1 MSTQLISVDVA
12 QRRLRRLL
20 LAGAVIATIWVV
32 LPIYFLVVNAW
43 SSQDAV
49 NAFPKAFVPEMN
61 HESLSFLLGFD
72 GVLSSLVNSLI
83 VAAITMIFSIGLG
96 APAGYALARYEFRGK
111 GTFRLLILLTRAFP
125 LPLLALPLTVLYIRL
140 GVDDT
145 LVGLALVHTMLA
157 LPFAVLIT
165 FSLFSGV
172 PTELEEAAWVFGCT
186 KVQAFRRVVLPI
198 ALPGLAAS
206 AIFAFVISWNE
217 VFASSVLMIQNRTL
231 TAFLLQNLDVSPM
244 HMKFAG
250 GALLVLPAATFMFLI
265 RKHLFAMWGISN
277 RLLMANIAIQ
287 NVTKSFGSYDALK
300 GIGLAVAD
308 QEFLVLLGASGCGKS
323 TLLRIIAGLETADVG
338 EVHVGGE
345 RIDQLQAKDR
355 RLAMV
360 FQNYAVF
367 PHLTVF
373 ENIAFGLRMQKRP
386 QEVVAAK
393 VNQVA
398 RMVHLE
404 ALLDRYSG
412 QLSGGQRQRVALAR
426 ALAVEP
432 RVMLM
437 DEPLSNLDALLRLE
451 MRAELKSILAASKT
465 TTIYVTHD
473 QVEAMSL
480 ADRIAVMHQGVIVQ
494 CDTPLEI
501 YRNPVNTFVAGFI
514 GNPPMNFIPAHA
526 VQDGI
531 FEARGL
537 RLQGPLGHRELLL
550 GIRPEDMQVG
560 DAGFT
565 CQADLI
571 EPLGPNVLVTD
582 VQDSA
587 VFRAALSS
595 TTTVSKGQSI
605 FLQPDLERVRWF
617 TPEGQSVE
625 SVS

>member
-1 MSTQLISVDVA
+1 MSTQLISVDVS

-20 LAGAVIATIWVV
+20 LVGAVIATIWVV

-277 RLLMANIAIQ
+277 R
-287 NVTKSFGSYDALK
+287 
-300 GIGLAVAD
+300 
-308 QEFLVLLGASGCGKS
+308 
-323 TLLRIIAGLETADVG
+323 
-338 EVHVGGE
+338 
-345 RIDQLQAKDR
+345 
-355 RLAMV
+355 
-360 FQNYAVF
+360 
-367 PHLTVF
+367 
-373 ENIAFGLRMQKRP
+373 
-386 QEVVAAK
+386 
-393 VNQVA
+393 
-398 RMVHLE
+398 
-404 ALLDRYSG
+404 
-412 QLSGGQRQRVALAR
+412 
-426 ALAVEP
+426 
-432 RVMLM
+432 
-437 DEPLSNLDALLRLE
+437 
-451 MRAELKSILAASKT
+451 
-465 TTIYVTHD
+465 
-473 QVEAMSL
+473 
-480 ADRIAVMHQGVIVQ
+480 
-494 CDTPLEI
+494 
-501 YRNPVNTFVAGFI
+501 
-514 GNPPMNFIPAHA
+514 
-526 VQDGI
+526 
-531 FEARGL
+531 
-537 RLQGPLGHRELLL
+537 
-550 GIRPEDMQVG
+550 
-560 DAGFT
+560 
-565 CQADLI
+565 
-571 EPLGPNVLVTD
+571 
-582 VQDSA
+582 
-587 VFRAALSS
+587 
-595 TTTVSKGQSI
+595 
-605 FLQPDLERVRWF
+605 
-617 TPEGQSVE
+617 
-625 SVS
+625 

>member
-1 MSTQLISVDVA
+1 MSTQLITIGVA

-20 LAGAVIATIWVV
+20 LVGAAIATVWVL

-43 SSQDAV
+43 SSQEAV

-72 GVLSSLVNSLI
+72 GVLTSLVNSLI
-83 VAAITMIFSIGLG
+83 VAAITMVFSIGLG

-277 RLLMANIAIQ
+277 R
-287 NVTKSFGSYDALK
+287 
-300 GIGLAVAD
+300 
-308 QEFLVLLGASGCGKS
+308 
-323 TLLRIIAGLETADVG
+323 
-338 EVHVGGE
+338 
-345 RIDQLQAKDR
+345 
-355 RLAMV
+355 
-360 FQNYAVF
+360 
-367 PHLTVF
+367 
-373 ENIAFGLRMQKRP
+373 
-386 QEVVAAK
+386 
-393 VNQVA
+393 
-398 RMVHLE
+398 
-404 ALLDRYSG
+404 
-412 QLSGGQRQRVALAR
+412 
-426 ALAVEP
+426 
-432 RVMLM
+432 
-437 DEPLSNLDALLRLE
+437 
-451 MRAELKSILAASKT
+451 
-465 TTIYVTHD
+465 
-473 QVEAMSL
+473 
-480 ADRIAVMHQGVIVQ
+480 
-494 CDTPLEI
+494 
-501 YRNPVNTFVAGFI
+501 
-514 GNPPMNFIPAHA
+514 
-526 VQDGI
+526 
-531 FEARGL
+531 
-537 RLQGPLGHRELLL
+537 
-550 GIRPEDMQVG
+550 
-560 DAGFT
+560 
-565 CQADLI
+565 
-571 EPLGPNVLVTD
+571 
-582 VQDSA
+582 
-587 VFRAALSS
+587 
-595 TTTVSKGQSI
+595 
-605 FLQPDLERVRWF
+605 
-617 TPEGQSVE
+617 
-625 SVS
+625 

>member
-20 LAGAVIATIWVV
+20 LVGAVIATIWVV

-83 VAAITMIFSIGLG
+83 VAAITTIFSIGLG

-277 RLLMANIAIQ
+277 R
-287 NVTKSFGSYDALK
+287 
-300 GIGLAVAD
+300 
-308 QEFLVLLGASGCGKS
+308 
-323 TLLRIIAGLETADVG
+323 
-338 EVHVGGE
+338 
-345 RIDQLQAKDR
+345 
-355 RLAMV
+355 
-360 FQNYAVF
+360 
-367 PHLTVF
+367 
-373 ENIAFGLRMQKRP
+373 
-386 QEVVAAK
+386 
-393 VNQVA
+393 
-398 RMVHLE
+398 
-404 ALLDRYSG
+404 
-412 QLSGGQRQRVALAR
+412 
-426 ALAVEP
+426 
-432 RVMLM
+432 
-437 DEPLSNLDALLRLE
+437 
-451 MRAELKSILAASKT
+451 
-465 TTIYVTHD
+465 
-473 QVEAMSL
+473 
-480 ADRIAVMHQGVIVQ
+480 
-494 CDTPLEI
+494 
-501 YRNPVNTFVAGFI
+501 
-514 GNPPMNFIPAHA
+514 
-526 VQDGI
+526 
-531 FEARGL
+531 
-537 RLQGPLGHRELLL
+537 
-550 GIRPEDMQVG
+550 
-560 DAGFT
+560 
-565 CQADLI
+565 
-571 EPLGPNVLVTD
+571 
-582 VQDSA
+582 
-587 VFRAALSS
+587 
-595 TTTVSKGQSI
+595 
-605 FLQPDLERVRWF
+605 
-617 TPEGQSVE
+617 
-625 SVS
+625 